1 MKQANI
7 NFPGGKITHR
17 KQEIRLRTVGEFTGP
32 ADINDVGVLSG
43 EGKGPVFIR
52 DVAEV
57 KDTFKEEPA
66 VARLNGQPSLL
77 LAIYKMADA
86 NTVDV
91 VNRVKSRAAELNQE
105 YQGRLQ
111 IVTVQDQGR
120 YIQAAVYQLQEAA
133 ALGGTLAFL
142 VLLGFLGNWR
152 SAATVVTAIPISIL
166 ATFALM
172 YLAGISLNI
181 MSLGG
186 LALGVGML
194 VDNGV
199 VVLENIRRHQE
210 AGDYSPDAAIVKG
223 TDEVKLAITPPPWP
237 TLSFFC
243 RLFLWRDWPDSLCLN
258 WP

>member
-1 MKQANI
+1 MDISQVGLL
-7 NFPGGKITHR
+7 PDQGK
-17 KQEIRLRTVGEFTGP
+17 
-32 ADINDVGVLSG
+32 A
-43 EGKGPVFIR
+43 PVFIR

-57 KDTFKEEPA
+57 KDTFKEEQT

-91 VNRVKSRAAELNQE
+91 VNRVKNRALELNQE

-111 IVTVQDQGR
+111 LIAVQDQGR
-120 YIQAAVYQLQEAA
+120 YIQQAINQLQEAA
-133 ALGGTLAFL
+133 VLGGILAFV
-142 VLLGFLGNWR
+142 VLLGFLGDWR
-152 SAATVVTAIPISIL
+152 SASTVVTAIPISIL
-166 ATFALM
+166 ATFGLM
-172 YLAGISLNI
+172 YLAGISLNM

-210 AGDYSPDAAIVKG
+210 SGALPPGCHSQGHRRSEAGHYCLHPGSHHRF
-223 TDEVKLAITPPPWP
+223 PPGY
-237 TLSFFC
+237 FC
-243 RLFLWRDWPDSLCLN
+243 RGSGRATHVPTGPYHIILLAGFPGGI
-258 WP
+258 PVF

>member
-1 MKQANI
+1 MLVFWRVKA
-7 NFPGGKITHR
+7 KT
-17 KQEIRLRTVGEFTGP
+17 
-32 ADINDVGVLSG
+32 
-43 EGKGPVFIR
+43 PVFIR

-57 KDTFKEEPA
+57 KDTFKEDPA
-66 VARLNGQPSLL
+66 VARLDGQPSLL

-91 VNRVKSRAAELNQE
+91 VNRVKQRANELNEE

-111 IVTVQDQGR
+111 LLSVQDQGR
-120 YIQAAVYQLQEAA
+120 YIQPAIDQLLEAA
-133 ALGGTLAFL
+133 IVGGILAFA
-142 VLLGFLGNWR
+142 VLLIFLGSWR

-172 YLAGISLNI
+172 YLAGISLNM

-210 AGDYSPDAAIVKG
+210 SGRLASAGAAIVQG
-223 TDEVKLAITPPPWP
+223 TDEVKLAITSS
-237 TLSFFC
+237 TLAHIIVFLPVIFVAGLAGQLMSQLALTISF
-243 RLFLWRDWPDSLCLN
+243 SLLASLAVSLIFN
-258 WP
+258 PMLISLEYLGQEE